1 MSNSLDDLLAAA
13 RDRQAPWDAARSERV
28 LSQAL
33 TTRATRARSKGT
45 RYTVATACGAVL
57 VLGFGIANGAGL
69 AFTPAGHETTEPTQ
83 AAPLSAPMGVRP
95 SAGQDDSQ
103 PPSASEL
110 AALARNDGGYG
121 RD

>member
-1 MSNSLDDLLAAA
+1 MSNSLDELLAAA

-33 TTRATRARSKGT
+33 TTRATRARSKAT

-57 VLGFGIANGAGL
+57 VLGFGIANGANGGR
-69 AFTPAGHETTEPTQ
+69 AQETSEPV
-83 AAPLSAPMGVRP
+83 SATHV
-95 SAGQDDSQ
+95 SVDSQ